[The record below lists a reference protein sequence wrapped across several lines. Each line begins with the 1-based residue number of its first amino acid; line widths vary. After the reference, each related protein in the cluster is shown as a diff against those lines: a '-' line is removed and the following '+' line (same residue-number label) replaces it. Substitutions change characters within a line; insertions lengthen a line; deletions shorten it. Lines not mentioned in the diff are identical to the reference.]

1 MFSAVIK
8 LYPLIIISS
17 IFDGLK
23 ENTFLVIVYRIHVR
37 LAIWI
42 LWVLFDNVAKAGM
55 WVLIIIY
62 NGDETILLCAYLSEE
77 STSRNIVVSS
87 TKRYFVRS
95 SYIRYTQYPKPFF
108 HVKVDSGQ
116 FLFSQFNLLM
126 RIIFLFSIL
135 IMVWNVIHIDF
146 KFYFFADLLIFIG
159 RSKMQSYG
167 KYYIL
172 IF

>member
-1 MFSAVIK
+1 MKI
-8 LYPLIIISS
+8 LWIERN
-17 IFDGLK
+17 IFWLCPIRK
-23 ENTFLVIVYRIHVR
+23 IYRIHVR
-37 LAIWI
+37 LAWWI
-42 LWVLFDNVAKAGM
+42 LWVLFDNVTKAGM

-116 FLFSQFNLLM
+116 FLF
-126 RIIFLFSIL
+126 FSIQL
-135 IMVWNVIHIDF
+135 VNAYHFSFFNIDNGMKCHTYRF
-146 KFYFFADLLIFIG
+146 
-159 RSKMQSYG
+159 
-167 KYYIL
+167 
-172 IF
+172 